1 MYTLKYFLKYFFKI
15 FNLVWSLKTNETLK
29 LMLKV
34 NEQELFSLKYLE

>member
-1 MYTLKYFLKYFFKI
+1 MYTLKYFLKYIFKI